1 MKKLF
6 TFLILIILF
15 SCSNDDKVNYDKQN
29 ETEILTYLNDN
40 NLTAQK
46 TNSGLYYIISTEGT
60 GDHPSST
67 SNVTVAYKGYFLDGD
82 IFDQS
87 TNTTFNLSNLIS
99 GFHEGTQLLKEEGS
113 GTFIL
118 PASLGYGS
126 QGSGSIPGGSV
137 IIFDID
143 LTKIN

>member
-15 SCSNDDKVNYDKQN
+15 SCSSDEEVNYDKQN
-29 ETEILTYLNDN
+29 EAEILTYLNDN

-67 SNVTVAYKGYFLDGD
+67 SNVTVAYKGYFLDGA

-87 TNTTFNLSNLIS
+87 TNATFNLSNLIS
-99 GFHEGTQLLKEEGS
+99 GFREGTQLLKEEGS

-118 PASLGYGS
+118 PANLGYGS